1 MKNTLYI
8 LIVMGFCLLPIQAI
22 ASCNNTP
29 AGYSL
34 LGEFND
40 HRYYLSEANFNHAQ
54 ASAQAASLGGYMA
67 SIVEATENDF
77 LRSRINQIVRIG

>member
-67 SIVEATENDF
+67 K
-77 LRSRINQIVRIG
+77 